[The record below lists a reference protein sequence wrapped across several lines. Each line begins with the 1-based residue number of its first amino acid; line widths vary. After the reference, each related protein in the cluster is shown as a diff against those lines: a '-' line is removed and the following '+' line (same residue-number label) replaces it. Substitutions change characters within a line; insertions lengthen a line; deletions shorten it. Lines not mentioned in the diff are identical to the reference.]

1 MPVLGAGSAGA
12 LNKAAGG
19 AMFTS
24 RNHAVALAVLIPALL
39 VAAAGHAEPTSL
51 SHARSADHRTVA
63 RFVEAVYDYTAFGRT
78 GPIFTPEVAE
88 ILRFRLRFTHWL
100 YRYNALEAMGD
111 RALQTHSQQGPGP
124 SILSAL
130 PQLPSEVEYR
140 LHGNTLLLIDRRT
153 RQVIDV
159 LDHALGR

>member
-1 MPVLGAGSAGA
+1 
-12 LNKAAGG
+12 
-19 AMFTS
+19 MFTS

-78 GPIFTPEVAE
+78 RPIFTPEVAE
-88 ILRFRLRFTHWL
+88 ILRFRLRFTRWL
-100 YRYNALEAMGD
+100 YRYNALETMGD
-111 RALQTHSQQGPGP
+111 ARQTDSQQGPGP

-130 PQLPSEVEYR
+130 PQLPGEVEYR
-140 LHGNTLLLIDRRT
+140 LHRNTLLLVDRRT

-159 LDHALGR
+159 LDNALGR